1 MTENEITVTYSRT
14 SIDEHLLNMGSES
27 LPDVQIDYKGIPKE
41 NRGGNSVR
49 LLGASCLYCFAGTLG
64 TALQARGAEVKSM
77 NGRVSMVKGKDEI
90 RRTKVTDMTISIEVE
105 IDDKDEATLEKCKKI
120 MDRGC
125 LLTYSLD
132 DAIDIEYEISRK
144 S

>member
-1 MTENEITVTYSRT
+1 
-14 SIDEHLLNMGSES
+14 
-27 LPDVQIDYKGIPKE
+27 
-41 NRGGNSVR
+41 
-49 LLGASCLYCFAGTLG
+49 
-64 TALQARGAEVKSM
+64 
-77 NGRVSMVKGKDEI
+77 MVKGKDEI